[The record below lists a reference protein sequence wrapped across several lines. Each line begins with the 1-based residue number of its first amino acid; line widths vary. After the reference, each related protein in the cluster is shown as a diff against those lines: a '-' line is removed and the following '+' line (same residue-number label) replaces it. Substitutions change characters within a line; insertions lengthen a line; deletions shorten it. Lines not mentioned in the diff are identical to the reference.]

1 MGAAFSAPPLSVA
14 LVSIAAF
21 CNCGC
26 GQRLGGLGGVVSTS
40 FKKYLSTVRSSGSSS
55 AQNCIKMIKTKKIC
69 GFVKPEA
76 LLLLKR
82 SSRGEEGKTRMGRFT
97 SKCSQFSHRVCC
109 ALNFFF
115 YLRNQNKSGCTDS
128 VENLR
133 LNGAT

>member
-55 AQNCIKMIKTKKIC
+55 AQNCIKMIKTKKNLWLR
-69 GFVKPEA
+69 EA
-76 LLLLKR
+76 RGASPLKEEQPWRGGEDTHGAFHLKMLPVFSSGLLCLEL
-82 SSRGEEGKTRMGRFT
+82 
-97 SKCSQFSHRVCC
+97 
-109 ALNFFF
+109 FF

>member
-55 AQNCIKMIKTKKIC
+55 AQNCIKMIKTKKNL
-69 GFVKPEA
+69 V

>member
-14 LVSIAAF
+14 LVSIAAY

-69 GFVKPEA
+69 GFVKPEV

-109 ALNFFF
+109 ALNFF

>member
-69 GFVKPEA
+69 GFVKPEV
-76 LLLLKR
+76 LLLLNR

-115 YLRNQNKSGCTDS
+115 I
-128 VENLR
+128 
-133 LNGAT
+133 

>member
-1 MGAAFSAPPLSVA
+1 MGGGCRRWAQLSVHRHCQWLWFPSLRFVTVDVA
-14 LVSIAAF
+14 KDW
-21 CNCGC
+21 
-26 GQRLGGLGGVVSTS
+26 GGLGGVVSTS

-69 GFVKPEA
+69 GFVKPEV

-115 YLRNQNKSGCTDS
+115 I
-128 VENLR
+128 
-133 LNGAT
+133 